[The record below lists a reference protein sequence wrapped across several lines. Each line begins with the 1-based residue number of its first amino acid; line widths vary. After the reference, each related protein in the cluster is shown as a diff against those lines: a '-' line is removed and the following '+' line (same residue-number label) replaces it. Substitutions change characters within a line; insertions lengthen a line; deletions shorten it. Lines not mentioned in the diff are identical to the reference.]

1 MPLPP
6 VLAARKVQ
14 PMTSP
19 VHVIV
24 VDDEAEIR
32 AVLTATLE
40 REGYRV
46 TACADGEAFW
56 RAVAADQPDIVLLDL
71 KLPGENGFSI
81 ARRLRGQ
88 SNAGIII
95 VSGMG
100 DVVDKVVGL
109 EVGADDF
116 VTKPFDG
123 RELVARI
130 HSVLRRKVE
139 APGATPVEKRIAEL
153 AEKLELVSGQI
164 AEVGVEA
171 HHIEEIVE
179 KAAAVKSPKSVGGV
193 TWQPQGEDWRK
204 D

>member
-1 MPLPP
+1 M
-6 VLAARKVQ
+6 
-14 PMTSP
+14 SNP

-24 VDDEAEIR
+24 VDDDAEIR
-32 AVLTATLE
+32 AVLSGILE

-46 TACADGEAFW
+46 TTCADGEAFW
-56 RAVAADQPDIVLLDL
+56 AAIATDQPDIVLLDL
-71 KLPGENGFSI
+71 KMPGENGFSI

-88 SNAGIII
+88 SDAGIII
-95 VSGMG
+95 VSAMG
-100 DVVDKVVGL
+100 DVVDRVVGL

-130 HSVLRRKVE
+130 HSVLRRKAE
-139 APGATPVEKRIAEL
+139 APAATPVEKRIAEL
-153 AEKLELVSGQI
+153 AEKLDTVSGQI
-164 AEVGVEA
+164 AEVGAEA

-179 KAAAVKSPKSVGGV
+179 KAAAVKNPKSVGGV
-193 TWQPQGEDWRK
+193 TWRPSGDDWRK

>member
-1 MPLPP
+1 MPN
-6 VLAARKVQ
+6 
-14 PMTSP
+14 P

-32 AVLTATLE
+32 AVLSGILE

-46 TACADGEAFW
+46 TDCADGQAFW
-56 RAVAADQPDIVLLDL
+56 EAVAADPPDVVLLDL
-71 KLPGENGFSI
+71 KMPGENGFSI

-130 HSVLRRKVE
+130 HAVLRRKAC
-139 APGATPVEKRIAEL
+139 APTATPVEKRIAEL
-153 AEKLELVSGQI
+153 ADKLDNVADQI
-164 AEVGVEA
+164 AEVGAEA

-179 KAAAVKSPKSVGGV
+179 KAAAVKSPRSVGGV
-193 TWQPQGEDWRK
+193 TWQPPGQDWRK